1 MKSSLFSLAHALFSC
16 PVADIIRLWFNTEKR
31 KESYEDRT
39 SYMNQMSKKR
49 KAKKSGISAGA
60 LSGIILVM
68 VLAGAGITGT
78 LALNSIYRGPY
89 KAYTQH
95 LLETMEEGSL
105 QYKAAELF
113 YSKAELDAIRNPQL
127 SDASQE
133 PSAPESADLDE
144 IEIIDLKG
152 TTFEGKLMIVHD
164 PSRVFVACNPN
175 MDSGAPG
182 YSVEKYIE
190 LHNAIAGM
198 NAGGFE
204 DAGGNGNGGTAYGIV
219 IHDGKLISG
228 SPSEFTPVIG
238 INNANQL
245 VVGDMTAQ
253 QALDYDI
260 RDAVTFGPVFI
271 KNWEVVFESGR
282 HPGLNPRTVIGQR
295 YDGAFLLMVLD
306 GRQPSSFGSTY
317 QDIIDIMQ
325 QYDAVNAA
333 NLDGGNSTVMVYDGE
348 TLNTTVSIK
357 GDRRVPTAF
366 IVK

>member
-1 MKSSLFSLAHALFSC
+1 
-16 PVADIIRLWFNTEKR
+16 
-31 KESYEDRT
+31 
-39 SYMNQMSKKR
+39 MSKKR

-89 KAYTQH
+89 KAYTRH
-95 LLETMEEGSL
+95 LLETMDEGSL
-105 QYKAAELF
+105 QYKAAGLF
-113 YSKAELDAIRNPQL
+113 YSQAELDAIRNPQL
-127 SDASQE
+127 TDQSEQSAE
-133 PSAPESADLDE
+133 VPSADQDA

-164 PSRVFVACNPN
+164 PSRVFVA
-175 MDSGAPG
+175 
-182 YSVEKYIE
+182 
-190 LHNAIAGM
+190 IAGI

-228 SPSEFTPVIG
+228 TPGEFTPVIG

-271 KNWEVVFESGR
+271 KNWEVVFETGR

-325 QYDAVNAA
+325 Q
-333 NLDGGNSTVMVYDGE
+333 
-348 TLNTTVSIK
+348 
-357 GDRRVPTAF
+357 
-366 IVK
+366 